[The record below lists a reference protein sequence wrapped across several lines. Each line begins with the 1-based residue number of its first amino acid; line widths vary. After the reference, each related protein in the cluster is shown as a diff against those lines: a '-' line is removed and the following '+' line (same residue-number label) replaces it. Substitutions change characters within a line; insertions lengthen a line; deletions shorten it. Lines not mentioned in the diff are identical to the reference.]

1 MRATSSLTDRPLV
14 RLSVLRISSR
24 WVRPISD
31 SNCWFT
37 TELLGKRRRDYPR
50 SPWKGNNNF
59 RKLQERHNLRRARHP
74 PAGLRVEQMRFLQ
87 RDPELAA
94 MSAPSLLAPA
104 AAPGDERMRA
114 GG

>member
-24 WVRPISD
+24 WVRPISE

-59 RKLQERHNLRRARHP
+59 RKLQEGHNLRRRRYP
-74 PAGLRVEQMRFLQ
+74 PTRLRIEEMRFLE
-87 RDPELAA
+87 RDPELKA
-94 MSAPSLLAPA
+94 MPAPGLLAPA
-104 AAPGDERMRA
+104 LAPDDE
-114 GG
+114 